1 MLLSQLE
8 YPILVHSETDIHTK
22 LSSRWGD
29 TVREVFAQQE
39 LERQRART
47 LKAQV
52 GDGVEDYEESR
63 RMYGGIMAREHPVEF
78 RVDD

>member
-1 MLLSQLE
+1 M
-8 YPILVHSETDIHTK
+8 
-22 LSSRWGD
+22 
-29 TVREVFAQQE
+29 AQQE

-52 GDGVEDYEESR
+52 GDDVEDYEKGR
-63 RMYGGIMAREHPVEF
+63 RMYGGIVAREHSGEF

>member
-1 MLLSQLE
+1 M
-8 YPILVHSETDIHTK
+8 
-22 LSSRWGD
+22 
-29 TVREVFAQQE
+29 AQQE

-52 GDGVEDYEESR
+52 GDGVEDYEKSR
-63 RMYGGIMAREHPVEF
+63 RRYGGIAVGEHPVEF